1 MENNP
6 GPSSFVLGAVSLSGR
21 ATPSDIIQKAMLSG
35 FSSREARNALKKLVD
50 GGALEYVCEN
60 ATVYA
65 VPSFAA
71 PVRVGRRLFL
81 CRPGMEYPL
90 PFEGAIPVILREGAS
105 FGSGRHP
112 TTRLCLGL
120 LEGAMDAMPEDLR
133 ENALDVG
140 TGSGV
145 LAVAAVKLGIKRAI
159 GLDREPDAIA
169 EARNNAA
176 LNGVFDRIVI
186 SGGDAGAV
194 SGGFG
199 LILANLRAPTLVSLA
214 GFFSEKL
221 HKGGFLVV
229 SGLHPEEADNYE
241 AKAQTAGL
249 RLSERRDEGAWSG
262 LSFQKSTG

>member
-6 GPSSFVLGAVSLSGR
+6 DPTFFVLGVVSLSGR
-21 ATPSDIIQKAMLSG
+21 ATPSDIIQKARLSG
-35 FSSREARNALKKLVD
+35 FSSREARSALKKLVD

-60 ATVYA
+60 ATIYA

-81 CRPGMEYPL
+81 CRPGFDHPL

-120 LEGAMDAMPEDLR
+120 LDEVMSAMPETLC
-133 ENALDVG
+133 EQALDVG

-145 LAVAAVKLGIKRAI
+145 LAIAAVKLGVKKAI
-159 GLDREPDAIA
+159 GLDREPDALS

-176 LNGVFDRIVI
+176 INGLADRVHI
-186 SGGDAGAV
+186 SGDDAGAF

-199 LILANLRAPTLVSLA
+199 LILANLRAPTLISLLD
-214 GFFSEKL
+214 FFSEKL
-221 HKGGFLVV
+221 DRGGFLVV
-229 SGLHPEEADNYE
+229 SGLHPEEADGYE
-241 AKAQTAGL
+241 ARAEEAGF
-249 RLSERRDEGAWSG
+249 RLSERRNEGAWSG
-262 LSFQKSTG
+262 LSFEKING